1 MASSEPQA
9 LREGEDRARRDDLD
23 GEPER
28 RNPAKDRLQ
37 VRELFS
43 DRSDERYTQEA
54 YGSHQIS
61 KGSRLGKRYYIRIFS
76 GPALAIC

>member
-9 LREGEDRARRDDLD
+9 MREGEDRARRNDLD

-28 RNPAKDRLQ
+28 RNPAKDRFQ

-54 YGSHQIS
+54 YGSH
-61 KGSRLGKRYYIRIFS
+61 
-76 GPALAIC
+76 